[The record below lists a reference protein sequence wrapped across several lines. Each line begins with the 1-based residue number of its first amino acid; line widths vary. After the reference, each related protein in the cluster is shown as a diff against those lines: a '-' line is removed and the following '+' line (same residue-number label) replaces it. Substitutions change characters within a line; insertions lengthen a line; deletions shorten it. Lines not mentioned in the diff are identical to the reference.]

1 MLEFEDRRWFEMT
14 KKFDVIVIGA
24 GPAGYHA
31 AIRSAQLGM
40 KTACIDKWI
49 NKEGKPAYGGT
60 CLNVG
65 CIPSKALLDTSHKY
79 IEAKENFEA
88 VGIKVKGITI
98 DIDVMIGRKDQI
110 VENLTKGVAGLMK
123 ANGVTTFD
131 GAAKLNAGRKI
142 EVTLHDGSV
151 ESLEA
156 DNVVIATGSVPVSI
170 PPCPLTDEI
179 IVDSTGALDFKSVP
193 KRLGVIGAGV
203 IGLELGSVWNRLGS
217 EVVVLEALEEF
228 LPMAD
233 KQVSKE
239 TAKLLKKQGMD
250 IRLGARVTGSKIK
263 GKKVN
268 VIYSDSEGEKTEIFD
283 RLIVAVGRRPYTE
296 GLLAAD
302 SGVNLDERGFI
313 YVDDKCA
320 SSAAGIYAVG
330 DVVRGPML
338 AHKGME
344 EGLMVVERIA
354 GQKPLVNYDCV
365 PSVIYTHPEV
375 AWVGKTEEEL
385 KAAGEKFNVG
395 SFPMAA
401 SGRAMASND
410 TSGFIKVI
418 ADEVTD
424 RILGIHM
431 IGGHASELIAEAVIA
446 MEFGSSA
453 EDLGL
458 TMFAHPTLSEGLHEA
473 ALAVSGHA
481 IHIAN
486 KKKKK

>member
-1 MLEFEDRRWFEMT
+1 MT
-14 KKFDVIVIGA
+14 KKFDVIIIGA

-31 AIRSAQLGM
+31 AIRSAQLGLN
-40 KTACIDKWI
+40 TACIDKWI
-49 NKEGKPAYGGT
+49 SKEGNPVYGGT

-79 IEAKENFEA
+79 VEASEEFESL
-88 VGIKVKGITI
+88 GIKVKGVSV
-98 DIDVMIGRKDQI
+98 DIEAMIARKDKI

-123 ANGVTTFD
+123 ANGVTTID
-131 GAAKLNAGRKI
+131 GAAKLHAGRI
-142 EVTLHDGSV
+142 VEVTLHDGSTQ
-151 ESLEA
+151 SLEG
-156 DNVVIATGSVPVSI
+156 DNIVIATGSVPVAI
-170 PPCPLTDEI
+170 PPCPLTDDI

-193 KRLGVIGAGV
+193 KKLGVIGAGV
-203 IGLELGSVWNRLGS
+203 IGLELGSVWKRLGA
-217 EVVVLEALEEF
+217 EVVVLEALEDF

-233 KQVSKE
+233 KQVAKE
-239 TAKLLKKQGMD
+239 AAKQLKKQGMD

-268 VIYSDSEGEKTEIFD
+268 VIYSDSEGEKTEAFD
-283 RLIVAVGRRPYTE
+283 RLIVAVGRRPFTE

-302 SGVNLDERGFI
+302 SGVDLDERGFI
-313 YVDDKCA
+313 HVDDYCA
-320 SSAAGIYAVG
+320 TSAPSIYAVG

-375 AWVGKTEEEL
+375 AWVGKTEQEL

-395 SFPMAA
+395 TFPMAA
-401 SGRAMASND
+401 SGRAMAAND
-410 TSGFIKVI
+410 TIGFIKVI
-418 ADEVTD
+418 ADEETD
-424 RILGIHM
+424 RILGVHM
-431 IGGHASELIAEAVIA
+431 IGGHVSELIAEAVIA
-446 MEFGSSA
+446 MEFESSA

-486 KKKKK
+486 RRKKK